1 MQNIEYNV
9 KDMIHGKFI
18 DFDLAKNVF
27 KTWEDMTELMKD
39 EGNIERIM
47 LYSKVSVSQ
56 NSPNYLAIQ
65 SASITNPQYHEHH
78 AHGVMDSGSF
88 WGIG

>member
-18 DFDLAKNVF
+18 DFDLAKDVF
-27 KTWEDMTELMKD
+27 KTWEDMTELIAD
-39 EGNIERIM
+39 EDNIVKIM

-65 SASITNPQYHEHH
+65 SARITNSQYHKHH
-78 AHGVMDSGSF
+78 AHGVMVSASF
-88 WGIG
+88 